1 MNKPISSAYA
11 PRDEQ
16 QPDRANIE
24 ARQIEFLYRNAKVG
38 LAVNVVLAL
47 LMTWVLWDRVPSATL
62 SLWLVAIL
70 ALTAIRTAKIA
81 MFHRRPV
88 SDAQAAGWRT
98 AFLIGSTLTGALWG
112 MSVWWFEPYGDLAT
126 PVFLAFAL
134 GGLMAGAAAVLGV
147 VRRVYFSYAAVVM
160 LPIITWFFMQ
170 PSSSEQVMGAMLT
183 IYLAAMI
190 ITGAIYRRV
199 VLVSITTSKD
209 LAEAKE
215 HAEIAN
221 RAKSEF
227 LARMSHDFRTPL
239 NAILGFTQLL
249 SADAKMSEQQLD
261 HVKEVSE
268 AGKYLLTL
276 VNEILDLAKIEAGE
290 LDLNLEVVGCRDLLA
305 ECVDL
310 ARPIAN
316 NFEVSL
322 IFDPT
327 NGDDLSVLADRTHI
341 KGVILNLLSNACK
354 YNRQGGEVEIDYVR
368 TGDRIRTRV
377 RDNGPGLSGEQ
388 IAMIFEPFNRLGQE
402 TSRIEGTGIG
412 LAISKELTEAM
423 DGALGVD
430 SSPGAGSTFWIEL
443 QAA

>member
-1 MNKPISSAYA
+1 MNKPISGSDA
-11 PRDEQ
+11 PHLGQ
-16 QPDRANIE
+16 QPDPANIE

-38 LAVNVVLAL
+38 FAVNVILAL

-81 MFHRRPV
+81 VFHRRPIN
-88 SDAQAAGWRT
+88 DGQAAAWRT

-134 GGLMAGAAAVLGV
+134 GGLTAGAAAVLGV

-160 LPIITWFFMQ
+160 LPIIIWFFMQ
-170 PSSSEQVMGAMLT
+170 SSSSEHVMGAMLT

-190 ITGAIYRRV
+190 VTGAIYRKV
-199 VLVSITTSKD
+199 VLVSITTSKEV
-209 LAEAKE
+209 AEAKE

-221 RAKSEF
+221 TAKSEF
-227 LARMSHDFRTPL
+227 LARMSHEFRTPL

-249 SADAKMSEQQLD
+249 SADVKMSEQQLD
-261 HVKEVSE
+261 HVREVSE

-290 LDLNLEVVGCRDLLA
+290 IELKLEVVNCRDLLA

-316 NFEVSL
+316 NFEVS
-322 IFDPT
+322 
-327 NGDDLSVLADRTHI
+327 
-341 KGVILNLLSNACK
+341 
-354 YNRQGGEVEIDYVR
+354 
-368 TGDRIRTRV
+368 
-377 RDNGPGLSGEQ
+377 
-388 IAMIFEPFNRLGQE
+388 
-402 TSRIEGTGIG
+402 
-412 LAISKELTEAM
+412 
-423 DGALGVD
+423 
-430 SSPGAGSTFWIEL
+430 
-443 QAA
+443 